1 MTLLFIDGFDIYG
14 STQNSNINGEME
26 AGMWTDWTTAPE
38 AVQETAVVRTGRGAV
53 RINSGSGE
61 GRKQVTAATTMTM
74 GVGVYLDGNQGTQTL
89 LKMQWVGPSTTTDL
103 VKLRRQANTTW
114 IVQNADSST
123 LVTTST
129 GLVTLDAWM
138 YIEMQARANAS
149 TGEVIV
155 RIDECEV
162 ARVSGVNTISS
173 GITTFNQVAIGRDST
188 DAQVVYDDFY
198 VLDDKGASNNDF
210 LGPIQ
215 VQTLRPNGT
224 GQVSQWTAVG
234 GTATFSTVSEMVAD
248 DDNTYARA
256 STLGNKDLYDVSSL
270 VAGVT
275 NVFGVMVVSDIKKET
290 AGSNSIRLIT
300 RVSTTEASSAAKTV
314 DTGYKFV
321 SHLFETQPAGGAWTP
336 AAVSAMEI
344 GLAIV
349 STA

>member
-14 STQNSNINGEME
+14 STQSADITAEME
-26 AGMWTDWTTAPE
+26 AGMWTDITGAP
-38 AVQETAVVRTGRGAV
+38 AQELSIVRTGRGAFRV
-53 RINSGSGE
+53 NENFE

-74 GVGVYLDGNQGTQTL
+74 GVGVYLNNASQGPQTL
-89 LKMQWVGPSTTTDL
+89 LKLQWVGPSTVTDL

-114 IVQNADSST
+114 IVQNADGST
-123 LVTTST
+123 LATTAT
-129 GLVTLDAWM
+129 GLVTLNAWM

-162 ARVSGVNTISS
+162 ARVSGVNTIAS
-173 GITTFNQVAIGRDST
+173 GITAFNQVAIGRDAINS
-188 DAQVVYDDFY
+188 QPVYDDFY

-215 VQTLRPNGT
+215 VQTLLPNGT
-224 GQVSQWTAVG
+224 GQVDQWAAVG
-234 GTATFSTVSEMVAD
+234 GTAVFSTVAEVVSNKD
-248 DDNTYARA
+248 ITYARA
-256 STLGNKDLYDVSSL
+256 STLGNKALVDVSSL

-275 NVFGVMVVSDIKKET
+275 NVFGVMVVADIKKET
-290 AGSNSIRLIT
+290 SGSNSIRLIT
-300 RVSTTEASSAAKTV
+300 RVSTTEASSAVKTI

-321 SHLFETQPAGGAWTP
+321 SHVFETQPAGGAWTP